1 MSADTLLESVRGL
14 TPLIEAARPGLDSE
28 RGLPAQLAAAV
39 MDAGLLRLWTPKEL
53 GGAELDPISGLR
65 VIAAVSELDGSV
77 GWNVMISSAYTFF
90 AGRLPARAAEHIFGA
105 RRAAVAGQLEPGGK
119 ADISEGGYRATGR
132 WPFGSG
138 CKQATWFLAQCVVHE
153 NGNARPGAAGRPEVR
168 LVFVPADKCRIHDTW
183 HVGGLRGTGSH
194 DYSMEDVHVPAE
206 YTFDLFADQS
216 TRSERLYSFP
226 VLPFVTAAVAS
237 VPIGIARAAVRIFKD
252 LAKAKRSSFS
262 PQVLSEHPTAQREL
276 GRAELHMRS
285 AEVLLFHAIGNVWEN
300 VKAGK
305 PVTLEQ
311 RAAVRIGCVN
321 AGVSAAKA
329 VDIVYNL
336 GGSASIFEKNLLER
350 CFRDVHTASQHV
362 AVAPKTLEVVGRVL
376 LGMEPQG
383 LI

>member
-1 MSADTLLESVRGL
+1 
-14 TPLIEAARPGLDSE
+14 
-28 RGLPAQLAAAV
+28 
-39 MDAGLLRLWTPKEL
+39 
-53 GGAELDPISGLR
+53 
-65 VIAAVSELDGSV
+65 
-77 GWNVMISSAYTFF
+77 
-90 AGRLPARAAEHIFGA
+90 
-105 RRAAVAGQLEPGGK
+105 
-119 ADISEGGYRATGR
+119 
-132 WPFGSG
+132 
-138 CKQATWFLAQCVVHE
+138 
-153 NGNARPGAAGRPEVR
+153 
-168 LVFVPADKCRIHDTW
+168 
-183 HVGGLRGTGSH
+183 
-194 DYSMEDVHVPAE
+194 MEDIHVPAE
-206 YTFDLFADQS
+206 YTFDLFADQP

-252 LAKAKRSSFS
+252 LAKSKRSSYS
-262 PQVLSEHPTAQREL
+262 PQLLSEQPTAQREL

-285 AEVLLFHAIGNVWEN
+285 AEVLLFHAIGSIWEN
-300 VKAGK
+300 VKAGE
-305 PVTLEQ
+305 PATLEQ

-350 CFRDVHTASQHV
+350 CFRDVHTASQHI